1 MSTHHLGGRRSFV
14 AGFTIGMGV
23 MHLMHTLL
31 TLTHVTLHNCD
42 EERFRSTALRFG
54 PRPLRLPPKE
64 PLEKDNSVLDE
75 IIKFQQLFQSTDKTF
90 RHGYH
95 WFYGRHL
102 PRYRSKEDLAI
113 LEIGGRGGDSAI
125 AWTKYFGHHAKID
138 MITYG
143 GKGDKLKFENP
154 TVGCRRDGAQSA
166 IGCGQI
172 HTFYCDQSDAKKL
185 EADVVTHR
193 PDGWDIVIDDGSHVP
208 AHNVISFEALWKN
221 LRPGGIY
228 VVEDIETSYYQDS
241 VVYGYEYKAGIL
253 ADPPLNALSRFRQYV
268 DVINRGY
275 IGPDEPQFSLFEGDH
290 GIMEIGYARNLIFIR
305 KKLAGIDDDGNHY
318 GSYPIGMAK
327 SRGYRSMSTVE
338 AHRVFKHQSKVLD
351 EWRPK

>member
-1 MSTHHLGGRRSFV
+1 MY
-14 AGFTIGMGV
+14 
-23 MHLMHTLL
+23 
-31 TLTHVTLHNCD
+31 
-42 EERFRSTALRFG
+42 ALQMQSQA
-54 PRPLRLPPKE
+54 PALNE
-64 PLEKDNSVLDE
+64 PLEKGDSVLDE
-75 IIKFQQLFQSTDKTF
+75 IIKFQQLFHSSDKTF

-102 PRYRSKEDLAI
+102 SRYRSKEDLAI
-113 LEIGGRGGDSAI
+113 LEIGGRRGDSAI
-125 AWTKYFGHHAKID
+125 AWTEYFGQHAKID

-154 TVGCRRDGAQSA
+154 TIGCKRDGNGAQ
-166 IGCGQI
+166 GCGQI
-172 HTFYCDQSDAKKL
+172 HMFYCDQSDVKKL
-185 EADVVTHR
+185 QSDVVTHR

-241 VVYGYEYKAGIL
+241 TIYGYEYKAGIL

-275 IGPDEPQFSLFEGDH
+275 IGPDGPQFSLFEGDH

-305 KKLAGIDDDGNHY
+305 KELAGIDDGGKHY
-318 GSYPIGMAK
+318 GSYPIDMVK
-327 SRGYRSMSTVE
+327 SPGYHDISTVE
-338 AHRVFKHQSKVLD
+338 ARRIFKDQSKVID
-351 EWRPK
+351 EWRPN